1 MGAIMRQGHSTF
13 VLRRPALA
21 ALLLPLAMVTSSG
34 TRAAGQDSSIHATC
48 TPCSADPKV
57 YSVITLGGDEYW
69 GGYLNDKGQVAAF
82 GVSRN
87 RFFDG
92 YRWHDVGSLGG
103 GYTLIQAMNNHGV
116 LVGESMEACEEFC
129 NILAFRWTIA
139 GGMRA
144 LPGTSVASATAI
156 NDHGQIVGW
165 TGAPGVSERAVR
177 WDPDG
182 RMINLGPLP
191 FSLSEA
197 VAINSRGESGGF
209 TDVAD
214 GSLHAAKWTPS
225 GTFIDLGSLD
235 NNGFASTSFVNE
247 RGDAAGVSDDR
258 VFFWSQRDGMI
269 ATGAAGNEGIGHVV
283 GLSDRGEVVGNTAVS
298 GGDAAFLWSRARGL
312 VLLPPAN
319 GSYTFVWGM
328 NKRAD
333 MVGLV
338 GQPPDDSRA
347 VRWHGLSAPIDLN
360 ARLHRPPPGLVL
372 NAGMTVNDKGD
383 IVAWSNAG
391 LVLLRPG
398 TVGTDAPVL
407 GPVVGLPRVVHV
419 GDDLEF
425 TLGFVD
431 NSPTQTHTV
440 AISWDDGCGESSPP
454 PLLQEA
460 GGVGEV
466 RFRHRFCR
474 AGTAG
479 AWIRVSDSAGQTT
492 ELLKQTYADD
502 PSTLTLNGKG
512 MLSYARSGRA
522 TRPLYFALW
531 VPLGGTAPSA
541 SAGAKPRGPFIRLD
555 GPFHF
560 ESEQVAAPTR
570 DGQLVQVEGTG
581 RLNGRP
587 GYRFLVEALDD
598 EGRQAAGATMRVRL
612 THADSSGNE
621 SVVYDT
627 RAATALRAA
636 GVADISGHTKVA
648 NGWLKLSR

>member
-1 MGAIMRQGHSTF
+1 M
-13 VLRRPALA
+13 
-21 ALLLPLAMVTSSG
+21 
-34 TRAAGQDSSIHATC
+34 
-48 TPCSADPKV
+48 PCSAGPQV

-69 GGYLNDKGQVAAF
+69 GGYLNEKGQVAAF
-82 GVSRN
+82 GAARN

-103 GYTLIQAMNNHGV
+103 GYTLIQAMNDRGV
-116 LVGESMEACEEFC
+116 LVGESLDSSEPFG
-129 NILAFRWTIA
+129 NVLGFRWTVG

-144 LPGTSVASATAI
+144 LPGTSVASAAAI
-156 NDHGQIVGW
+156 NDRNQIVGW
-165 TGAPGVSERAVR
+165 TGAAGVSDRAVR
-177 WDPDG
+177 WDADG
-182 RMINLGPLP
+182 RMIDLGPLP

-197 VAINSRGESGGF
+197 STINNRGESGGF

-214 GSLHAAKWTPS
+214 GSIHATKWTPS
-225 GTFIDLGSLD
+225 GTLVDLGSLD
-235 NNGFASTSFVNE
+235 NNGFASTMFVNE
-247 RGDAAGVSDDR
+247 RGDAAGVSNDR
-258 VFFWSQRDGMI
+258 VFFWSRRDGLT
-269 ATGAAGNEGIGHVV
+269 ATGAGGNEGTGHVI
-283 GLSDRGEVVGNTAVS
+283 GLSDQGEVVGNTAVP

-312 VLLPPAN
+312 VLLPPTD

-347 VRWHGLSAPIDLN
+347 VRWHGLAAPIDLN

-372 NAGMTVNDKGD
+372 NAAMKVNDKGD
-383 IVAWSNAG
+383 VVAWSNAG
-391 LVLLRPG
+391 LVLLRPS
-398 TVGTDAPVL
+398 TMGTDAPVL

-431 NSPTQTHTV
+431 NSPTQKHTV

-454 PLLQEA
+454 PSLREA
-460 GGVGEV
+460 GGAAEV
-466 RFRHRFCR
+466 RFRHRFCSV
-474 AGTAG
+474 GTAG
-479 AWIRVSDSAGQTT
+479 AWIRVSDSGGQTT
-492 ELLKQTYADD
+492 ELLKQTYVDD

-512 MLSYARSGRA
+512 ILPYARAGGA

-531 VPLGGTAPSA
+531 LPLGGSSPSA
-541 SAGAKPRGPFIRLD
+541 STGSSPRGAFVGLD

-560 ESEQVAAPTR
+560 ESEQVAAPAR
-570 DGQLVQVEGTG
+570 DGRLVRVEGTG

-598 EGRQAAGATMRVRL
+598 GGQQPAGTTMRVRV
-612 THADSSGNE
+612 TYADSSGSE

-627 RAATALRAA
+627 RAAAARRAV
-636 GVADISGHTKVA
+636 GVADTSGQAKIA
-648 NGWLKLSR
+648 NGWLKFSH